1 MKKLVVVLFLFM
13 VTISFAQTTSK
24 VMQTEKS
31 TEVKVHAISYTV
43 DSVKE
48 LETIDWNSVKE
59 VFEYN
64 NETEIIKMSFGI
76 DLKKSKN
83 NFKSSITVSGETKDI
98 DSLIIKAK
106 KGVNAIMK
114 ISKKNIKINKV

>member
-1 MKKLVVVLFLFM
+1 MKKLAIVLLLFSLTM
-13 VTISFAQTTSK
+13 SFAQTGSK
-24 VMQTEKS
+24 HVELDKPTK
-31 TEVKVHAISYTV
+31 VKVHAVSYTAN
-43 DSVKE
+43 SIKE
-48 LETIDWNSVKE
+48 LETIDWNSMKE

-76 DLKKSKN
+76 DLKESKN
-83 NFKSSITVSGETKDI
+83 NFKSSIAVSGETKNI

-114 ISKKNIKINKV
+114 ISEKH

>member
-114 ISKKNIKINKV
+114 ISKKTLK